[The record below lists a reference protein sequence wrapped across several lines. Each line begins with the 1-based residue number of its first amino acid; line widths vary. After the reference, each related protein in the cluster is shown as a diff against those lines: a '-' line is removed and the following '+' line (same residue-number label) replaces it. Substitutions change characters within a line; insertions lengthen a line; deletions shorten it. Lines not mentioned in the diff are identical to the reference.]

1 MPNWAEGSL
10 KLRGRS
16 ENIAS
21 ALKQMLLNDT
31 VTLED
36 EWDGTLLK
44 FNNTAPYFY
53 INETRRAFIEQEQ
66 IEVWLEEEFCIVELD
81 NFKQAWSVIPE
92 NYQEIS
98 SKFDIDIKIFTFEC
112 GMEFTQEIE
121 ISKGEIIKN
130 VCYEYDNYQWEVPY
144 DDIEY
149 FLDEIAEYD
158 MQEAELIEDFVRF
171 QNYLLMYGIGFTLK
185 NADEVKP

>member
-10 KLRGRS
+10 KLRGKC

-21 ALKQMLLNDT
+21 ALKEMLLNDT
-31 VTLED
+31 VTLEE
-36 EWDGTLLK
+36 EWDGDLLV

-53 INETRRAFIEQEQ
+53 INKTRRAFINQNQ

-81 NFKQAWSVIPE
+81 NFQQAWSAIPE

-98 SKFDIDIKIFTFEC
+98 SKFDVDIKIFTFER

-130 VCYEYDNYQWEVPY
+130 VCSNYDDYQWEVP
-144 DDIEY
+144 
-149 FLDEIAEYD
+149 FGNL
-158 MQEAELIEDFVRF
+158 
-171 QNYLLMYGIGFTLK
+171 GG
-185 NADEVKP
+185 

>member
-66 IEVWLEEEFCIVELD
+66 IEVWLEDEFCIVELN
-81 NFKQAWSVIPE
+81 NFKQAWSAIPE

-98 SKFDIDIKIFTFEC
+98 IKFNVDIKIFTFEC

-121 ISKGEIIKN
+121 ISKGEIIKD
-130 VCYEYDNYQWEVPY
+130 VCYKYDDYQWEVP
-144 DDIEY
+144 
-149 FLDEIAEYD
+149 FSNL
-158 MQEAELIEDFVRF
+158 
-171 QNYLLMYGIGFTLK
+171 GG
-185 NADEVKP
+185 

>member
-10 KLRGRS
+10 KLRGKHK
-16 ENIAS
+16 NIAS
-21 ALKQMLLNDT
+21 ALKEMLLNDT
-31 VTLED
+31 VTLE
-36 EWDGTLLK
+36 EECDGDLLV

-53 INETRRAFIEQEQ
+53 INKTRRAFIDQNQ

-81 NFKQAWSVIPE
+81 NFQQAWSAIPE

-98 SKFDIDIKIFTFEC
+98 SKFDVDIKIFTFER

-130 VCYEYDNYQWEVPY
+130 VCSNYDDYQWEVP
-144 DDIEY
+144 
-149 FLDEIAEYD
+149 FSNL
-158 MQEAELIEDFVRF
+158 
-171 QNYLLMYGIGFTLK
+171 GG
-185 NADEVKP
+185 

>member
-1 MPNWAEGSL
+1 MPNWAKGSL
-10 KLRGRS
+10 KLRGKR

-21 ALKQMLLNDT
+21 ALKEMLLNDT
-31 VTLED
+31 VTLE
-36 EWDGTLLK
+36 EKFDGDLLV

-53 INETRRAFIEQEQ
+53 INKTRRAFINQNQ

-81 NFKQAWSVIPE
+81 NFQQAWSAIPE

-98 SKFDIDIKIFTFEC
+98 SKFDVDIKIFTFER

-130 VCYEYDNYQWEVPY
+130 VCSNYDDYQWEVP
-144 DDIEY
+144 
-149 FLDEIAEYD
+149 FSNL
-158 MQEAELIEDFVRF
+158 
-171 QNYLLMYGIGFTLK
+171 GG
-185 NADEVKP
+185 

>member
-1 MPNWAEGSL
+1 MPNWAEGSI

-81 NFKQAWSVIPE
+81 NFKQTWRVIPE

-130 VCYEYDNYQWEVPY
+130 VCYEYDNYQWEVP
-144 DDIEY
+144 
-149 FLDEIAEYD
+149 FSNL
-158 MQEAELIEDFVRF
+158 
-171 QNYLLMYGIGFTLK
+171 GG
-185 NADEVKP
+185 

>member
-10 KLRGRS
+10 KLRGKC

-21 ALKQMLLNDT
+21 ALKEMLLNDT
-31 VTLED
+31 VTLEE
-36 EWDGTLLK
+36 EWDGDLLV

-53 INETRRAFIEQEQ
+53 INKTRRAFINQNQ

-81 NFKQAWSVIPE
+81 NFQQAWSAIPE

-98 SKFDIDIKIFTFEC
+98 SKFDVDIKIFTFER
-112 GMEFTQEIE
+112 GMEFTQDIE

-130 VCYEYDNYQWEVPY
+130 VCSNYDDYQWEVP
-144 DDIEY
+144 
-149 FLDEIAEYD
+149 FSNL
-158 MQEAELIEDFVRF
+158 
-171 QNYLLMYGIGFTLK
+171 GG
-185 NADEVKP
+185 

>member
-10 KLRGRS
+10 KLRGKC

-21 ALKQMLLNDT
+21 ALKEMLLNDT
-31 VTLED
+31 VALE
-36 EWDGTLLK
+36 EKWDGDLLV

-53 INETRRAFIEQEQ
+53 INKTRRAFINQNQ

-81 NFKQAWSVIPE
+81 NFQQAWSAIPE
-92 NYQEIS
+92 NYKEIS
-98 SKFDIDIKIFTFEC
+98 SKFDVDIKIFTFER

-130 VCYEYDNYQWEVPY
+130 VCSNYDDYQWEVP
-144 DDIEY
+144 
-149 FLDEIAEYD
+149 FSNL
-158 MQEAELIEDFVRF
+158 
-171 QNYLLMYGIGFTLK
+171 GG
-185 NADEVKP
+185 

>member
-10 KLRGRS
+10 KLRGKC

-21 ALKQMLLNDT
+21 ALKEMLLNDT
-31 VTLED
+31 VTLEE
-36 EWDGTLLK
+36 EWDGDLLV

-53 INETRRAFIEQEQ
+53 INKTRRAFINQNQ

-81 NFKQAWSVIPE
+81 NFQQAWSAIPE

-98 SKFDIDIKIFTFEC
+98 SKFDVDIKIFTFER

-130 VCYEYDNYQWEVPY
+130 VCSNYDDYQWEVP
-144 DDIEY
+144 
-149 FLDEIAEYD
+149 FSNL
-158 MQEAELIEDFVRF
+158 
-171 QNYLLMYGIGFTLK
+171 GG
-185 NADEVKP
+185 

>member
-10 KLRGRS
+10 KLRGKC

-21 ALKQMLLNDT
+21 ALKEMLLNNT
-31 VTLED
+31 VTLEE
-36 EWDGTLLK
+36 EWDGVLLV
-44 FNNTAPYFY
+44 FNNTDPYFY
-53 INETRRAFIEQEQ
+53 INKTRRAFINQNQ

-81 NFKQAWSVIPE
+81 NFQQAWSAIPE

-98 SKFDIDIKIFTFEC
+98 SKFDVDIKIFTFER

-130 VCYEYDNYQWEVPY
+130 VCLEYDDYQWEVP
-144 DDIEY
+144 
-149 FLDEIAEYD
+149 FSNL
-158 MQEAELIEDFVRF
+158 
-171 QNYLLMYGIGFTLK
+171 GG
-185 NADEVKP
+185 

>member
-10 KLRGRS
+10 KLRGKC

-21 ALKQMLLNDT
+21 ALKEMLLNDT
-31 VTLED
+31 VTLEE
-36 EWDGTLLK
+36 EWDGDLLV
-44 FNNTAPYFY
+44 FNNTDPYFY
-53 INETRRAFIEQEQ
+53 INKTRRAFINQNQ

-81 NFKQAWSVIPE
+81 NFQQAWSAIPE

-98 SKFDIDIKIFTFEC
+98 SKFDIDIKIFTFER

-130 VCYEYDNYQWEVPY
+130 VCSNYDDYQWEVP
-144 DDIEY
+144 
-149 FLDEIAEYD
+149 FSNL
-158 MQEAELIEDFVRF
+158 
-171 QNYLLMYGIGFTLK
+171 GG
-185 NADEVKP
+185 